1 MCLYV
6 GTHVWMWGACGDQK
20 KTSDLLDLLIMNHS
34 VWVLGTERWS
44 SAGTINHRAISR
56 VLLIHIFTTASRTL
70 GTVLR
75 GSGEEGSSQLTAHL
89 RSKMFYL
96 FPCSGVKCEVQV
108 LYLVE
113 DCHVL
118 PVAWDFPPEWE
129 DFIFEDSDCSF
140 NFCFSFYTVP
150 SCAYLSI
157 SVLCPCFLKWYK

>member
-1 MCLYV
+1 MCLYI
-6 GTHVWMWGACGDQK
+6 GTHVWMWGACGDRK
-20 KTSDLLDLLIMNHS
+20 KTSDLLELLIMNHS

-75 GSGEEGSSQLTAHL
+75 GSREEGSSQLTAHL

-108 LYLVE
+108 LYQVE
-113 DCHVL
+113 DCRVL
-118 PVAWDFPPEWE
+118 LLPEIFHLSGKTSSLKTQTVLLTFA
-129 DFIFEDSDCSF
+129 FILYGSKLC
-140 NFCFSFYTVP
+140 
-150 SCAYLSI
+150 LSI
-157 SVLCPCFLKWYK
+157 HIGFMSLFPKMV